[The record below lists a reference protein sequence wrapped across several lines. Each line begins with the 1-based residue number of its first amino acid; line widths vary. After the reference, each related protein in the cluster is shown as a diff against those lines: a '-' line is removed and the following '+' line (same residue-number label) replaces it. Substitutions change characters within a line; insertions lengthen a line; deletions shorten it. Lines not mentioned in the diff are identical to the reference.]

1 MSDLENSDL
10 RLEESLKVNCK
21 AVREVIELEN
31 VSGDLVGLTEKLSKL
46 VNISGLAA
54 ANVASALLL
63 WRKAEAAMIENLAGN
78 ELKLSTSLLANLI
91 RAKCGRYEALHKM
104 CERLDN
110 KVGYS
115 IEGMRSIIS
124 LHKSE
129 LQNAMK

>member
-1 MSDLENSDL
+1 MSELSNEDIK
-10 RLEESLKVNCK
+10 LEESLKINCK
-21 AVREVIELEN
+21 AVRSVIEIEN
-31 VSGDLVGLTEKLSKL
+31 ISGDLVGLTEKLSKL

-63 WRKAEAAMIENLAGN
+63 WRKAQATMIESLADN
-78 ELKLSTSLLANLI
+78 QLKLSTSLLAELI
-91 RAKCGRYEALHKM
+91 KAKCGRYEALHKM

-129 LQNAMK
+129 LQNSVR